1 VRTTQAFAPKPDLVS
16 VLLGGY
22 HRQLLALLLLHP
34 DQSFYVREL
43 SRLTGVPAGP
53 AHRELGRF
61 AEVGLLSRTTLGNQ
75 VRYQASRD
83 CPIFEELAGIFR
95 KTVGMADVLR
105 EALQPLSKDI
115 DAAFIFGSVAQGKE
129 GPSSD
134 VDVMVIGSATLQRVV
149 VATQGARERL
159 RREVNPVVMTARSF
173 RTKRANHDRFVS
185 RIMTEPKIM
194 LMGDV
199 DEPGESAQNR
209 ATKTA
214 PA

>member
-1 VRTTQAFAPKPDLVS
+1 MRTTQATAPKPDLVS

-34 DQSFYVREL
+34 DQSFHVREL
-43 SRLTGVPAGP
+43 SRLTGVPAGS

-61 AEVGLLSRTTLGNQ
+61 AEVGLLSRATLGNQ

-105 EALQPLSKDI
+105 EALQPLSKRI
-115 DAAFIFGSVAQGKE
+115 DAAFIFGSMAHGKE
-129 GPSSD
+129 GPYSD
-134 VDVMVIGSATLQRVV
+134 VDVMVIGSATLQAVV
-149 VATQGARERL
+149 EATQGMRQRL
-159 RREVNPVVMTARSF
+159 RREVNPVVMTAKSF
-173 RTKRANHDRFVS
+173 RAKRAAHERFTS

-194 LMGDV
+194 LMGNL
-199 DEPGESAQNR
+199 DEPGKSAQDR
-209 ATKTA
+209 AAKTA